1 MFVICMQEG
10 YRFLCINFIFCHFS
24 ESIHHFSL
32 ETHKYIIPGFW
43 LFSFLFCN
51 SFICFSC
58 LWSPPYFQI
67 AKYWAEGIQSF
78 IWAAS
83 SRLSASGTWSR
94 GPGLGFWESVSF
106 TEGLCLLTCC
116 SNRTLSPAPSCLR
129 SVSYLWSTQCQEED
143 FPDSSFCA
151 CYGHLSYGFW
161 SQLFRVSI
169 DFLIAIFQAFLTLS
183 PGDPDWPHPTIVWHI
198 GFVFVC
204 QEIDWPGTHD
214 PSTLTCML
222 CWDSRALVSRMC
234 PAVPSP
240 IFSWKRDFQWS
251 CLLPSGIVLHRSH
264 GQVFTLLAAISTS
277 RLEFISQHWT
287 AGPTE
292 HWLPMVPSLLFLQG

>member
-1 MFVICMQEG
+1 MV
-10 YRFLCINFIFCHFS
+10 
-24 ESIHHFSL
+24 
-32 ETHKYIIPGFW
+32 
-43 LFSFLFCN
+43 
-51 SFICFSC
+51 
-58 LWSPPYFQI
+58 
-67 AKYWAEGIQSF
+67 
-78 IWAAS
+78 
-83 SRLSASGTWSR
+83 TWSSDTR
-94 GPGLGFWESVSF
+94 TGFLRER
-106 TEGLCLLTCC
+106 LIHRRPAAADLLQQP
-116 SNRTLSPAPSCLR
+116 TLSPAPSCLR

-169 DFLIAIFQAFLTLS
+169 DFLTAIFPAFLTLS

-204 QEIDWPGTHD
+204 QEIEWPGTHD

-240 IFSWKRDFQWS
+240 IFSWKRDFSVVMFASQWDCVTQVTWS
-251 CLLPSGIVLHRSH
+251 SLYIAGSHLYIQVRVHLTTLNCWSYWTLTPHGPLPSFPPGITAFLPSGSIFWSPKVSSVSRITSVPHDGLFRSIFKVCTW
-264 GQVFTLLAAISTS
+264 GSMTCFMFYMFEEDVIK
-277 RLEFISQHWT
+277 RLFYYE
-287 AGPTE
+287 A
-292 HWLPMVPSLLFLQG
+292 